1 MRSFSFRL
9 AFSAVAV
16 LSFAVRGSAQST
28 ATLTQTV
35 GQRPTIGVLSAT
47 PTSGYTAGAPVTFSY
62 ILHTAGAP
70 APTTESVQF
79 LDGTT
84 VIGSQVIGSVAG
96 SNLLPY
102 SQISLANGWS
112 QTGTAANLN
121 PASFAGPDGSANT
134 ATLASFPDTTS
145 GTSGIQFSVPGTSYA
160 NQPMTFSVWARAA
173 AATTLNLS
181 LSDSQS
187 VSASG
192 SSTCA
197 LTTAWQRCVLTY
209 SFPANAGSGFSAAV
223 SVSGTVAQAVSLWGA
238 QVEKASAAGPYVSTI
253 GTARGSSAYGGSV
266 TFPYSMFQ
274 AGSHTI
280 SVLYGGDNNLLAS
293 TSNALALSLTKATP
307 TISLAS
313 NPSSA
318 AVYGEPVSL
327 TATLSGTPGNPADLP
342 TGTVQFFDGTTSL
355 GTATVSS
362 GVASL
367 TLTGPTTLP
376 SGSHTITAVFAG
388 SSDFNAVTSSATTLT
403 VTKASNAVA
412 ITVASSLNPSTYG
425 DSVVFRV
432 VVTSLAGAAIPTGS
446 VVVSDGATNLGTI
459 TLDGTG
465 AGTLTVPLL
474 TAGTHSLVA
483 TYSGDGNYN

>member
-1 MRSFSFRL
+1 MGRTGHDRGGQRQHSPLWLAASGQAQRCRCRECMRTDHKCQQEQRGSRLHAAPQAFCDCFNEVHHVLYRSNIRDRQSCRFRKAPRTPCGVLRTFLTSKTTKARLFFVDIRRVVHCQSRAKAALTYIFWGVPMRSFSFRL

-112 QTGTAANLN
+112 QTGTAANLD
-121 PASFAGPDGSANT
+121 PASVAGPDGSANT
-134 ATLASFPDTTS
+134 ATQASFPDTTS

-293 TSNALALSLTKATP
+293 IQCSCTESYESY
-307 TISLAS
+307 SYDLAS
-313 NPSSA
+313 EQS
-318 AVYGEPVSL
+318 VF
-327 TATLSGTPGNPADLP
+327 SGGLW
-342 TGTVQFFDGTTSL
+342 
-355 GTATVSS
+355 
-362 GVASL
+362 
-367 TLTGPTTLP
+367 
-376 SGSHTITAVFAG
+376 
-388 SSDFNAVTSSATTLT
+388 
-403 VTKASNAVA
+403 
-412 ITVASSLNPSTYG
+412 
-425 DSVVFRV
+425 
-432 VVTSLAGAAIPTGS
+432 
-446 VVVSDGATNLGTI
+446 
-459 TLDGTG
+459 
-465 AGTLTVPLL
+465 
-474 TAGTHSLVA
+474 
-483 TYSGDGNYN
+483 